1 MKTIINIVLIVAV
14 FFGKE
19 IIAQNIYIG
28 ADLSVN
34 GTGALY
40 VSGNFTTN
48 ASANYSNDATVEI
61 KGDISND
68 KVAMTQGSGI
78 TKLTGSATQTVGG
91 TQAFIVNT
99 IIVNNTSSGASN
111 IIVNKNLIIGASAN
125 FMDGILIS
133 ATDSITFMSAS
144 TYAGASDTSH
154 ISGLVE
160 KIGNQAFTFPVG
172 DGIKLRTAV
181 IAAPSLASD
190 VLTCKYFH
198 SIPSDGAMGAG
209 LDHVSTCELWEIK
222 RTNGSSNPIVT
233 LSYDNIYSGEI
244 TEIADLRVTNL
255 IAGVWTDMGGPGVG
269 MPAGMVKASV
279 ASSTWGGYT
288 LGSASAL
295 NPLPIELLSFE
306 AGFNN
311 SNKGVDLKWETS
323 SEKNSDYFTIEQSI
337 NGNEWVEISKLK
349 AAGNSISVIIYKSF
363 DPDPNNGINYYRLK
377 ETDFNGNYFYSDIEF
392 VTINSDVSDI
402 SISPNPVATNTIL
415 NYWANNDEEFQL
427 EITNALGQI
436 LMKKTVLLNSGDNQI
451 KLEMEQFVP
460 GNYFLKI
467 QSSDFSKVQTKKII
481 KLN

>member
-1 MKTIINIVLIVAV
+1 MKTFISIGLIVAV
-14 FFGKE
+14 FFRKE
-19 IIAQNIYIG
+19 MIAQNIYIG
-28 ADLSVN
+28 ADFSVN

-48 ASANYSNDATVEI
+48 ASANYSNDATVDI

-78 TKLTGSATQTVGG
+78 TKLTGSATQTIGG
-91 TQAFIVNT
+91 SQAFIVNT
-99 IIVNNTSSGASN
+99 IIINNTSSGGSN
-111 IIVNKNLIIGASAN
+111 IVVNKNLIIGTSAA
-125 FMDGILIS
+125 FIDGILES
-133 ATDSITFMSAS
+133 AADSITFNSAATHS
-144 TYAGASDTSH
+144 GASDSSH
-154 ISGLVE
+154 INGLVE
-160 KIGNQAFTFPVG
+160 KIGNQGFTFPVG
-172 DGIKLRTAV
+172 NGIKFRPAV
-181 IAAPSLASD
+181 IAAPSLVTD
-190 VLTCKYFH
+190 VLTCKYFR
-198 SIPSDGAMGAG
+198 SIPSDGAMGTG
-209 LDHVSTCELWEIK
+209 LDHVSTCEYWEVK

-244 TEIADLRVTNL
+244 TDITDLRVTNL

-279 ASSTWGGYT
+279 ASSTLGEYT

-377 ETDFNGNYFYSDIEF
+377 ETDFNGNYFYSDIEAI
-392 VTINSDVSDI
+392 TINSDAAAF
-402 SISPNPVATNTIL
+402 SISPNPVSTNTTI
-415 NYWANNDEEFQL
+415 NYWATDVGEFQL

-436 LMKKTVLLNSGDNQI
+436 LMKKTVLLNTGDNQI